1 MSFLS
6 SFSLEK
12 KNPDIDPPPPK
23 KIPKKKINA
32 SSLLTSAA
40 PDVLGRLPE
49 CRQVIHA
56 PRGHLR
62 HGGDRDLG
70 HHDDLVFVVF
80 SAVFSSASTTS
91 ASSASSVAA
100 VALLQDD
107 RRLHHLDL
115 LVLRVQGRVVVGDV
129 AGGRAVLRVQ
139 VGQVADDG
147 ELRGREVVER
157 KGKKRL
163 SDGGGGGDP
172 LFSSSSSSFALRFF
186 LSLLLQFSDPFTS
199 DPLTCLCTSSGLG
212 RKDVRVAMVV

>member
-1 MSFLS
+1 
-6 SFSLEK
+6 
-12 KNPDIDPPPPK
+12 
-23 KIPKKKINA
+23 
-32 SSLLTSAA
+32 
-40 PDVLGRLPE
+40 
-49 CRQVIHA
+49 
-56 PRGHLR
+56 
-62 HGGDRDLG
+62 
-70 HHDDLVFVVF
+70 
-80 SAVFSSASTTS
+80 
-91 ASSASSVAA
+91 
-100 VALLQDD
+100 
-107 RRLHHLDL
+107 
-115 LVLRVQGRVVVGDV
+115 VVVGDV